1 MAGFVPQGTT
11 FLGNEATSEAAKKIN
26 EVHKK
31 VDYLSLPCPIPYE
44 ELHREALSSVSYL
57 VFYLYFR
64 YRFVYWNGILFFLVV
79 LVINLTVKP

>member
-44 ELHREALSSVSYL
+44 ELHREALSFSIFL
-57 VFYLYFR
+57 
-64 YRFVYWNGILFFLVV
+64 FVIDLFNGMKFCFFWLF
-79 LVINLTVKP
+79 